1 MIGILIDACAET
13 FVTHE
18 EEILAGTFVGSLVK
32 CTHARCREAYTHCTD
47 VAVKRIY
54 RSRDVLDIEL
64 AGFRI
69 INTLIELMIDAVTH
83 PEKAYSR
90 LLIDRVSEQYNI
102 KAPTLYG
109 KVQAVLDYLSGMT
122 DVYALD
128 LYRKING
135 NSLPAV

>member
-1 MIGILIDACAET
+1 MSSYNDIHFLIFYLFIDFSFFLCS
-13 FVTHE
+13 H
-18 EEILAGTFVGSLVK
+18 GTNKQSNFDSKWFQFFCQTLHMLFCK
-32 CTHARCREAYTHCTD
+32 NFCRYHNRTLMS
-47 VAVKRIY
+47 V
-54 RSRDVLDIEL
+54 
-64 AGFRI
+64 FRRHKQSK
-69 INTLIELMIDAVTH
+69 NCNNCLTGTN
-83 PEKAYSR
+83 
-90 LLIDRVSEQYNI
+90 VSEQYAI